1 MALTVPSAIYPAERR
16 SLAIA
21 KEATPGTGV
30 APAYTIPVKGYVPEN
45 KVTGL
50 LDESLRSA
58 MAGNYGYTQGVYD
71 ADITIDSSPIYGDT
85 FGHALLNILGDY
97 TAQGT
102 ASGTIT
108 TTVNNAP
115 GYPVGTTGAI
125 TITSGSGFSAGYV
138 QIGTTTTA
146 EIVQI
151 TGATS
156 TTATIATTTPTRLV
170 HANAAPVTQVTGPYT
185 HVFSLLNGTGNC
197 QPPTHTLT
205 DMDYINSVLARWYPF
220 SCFSEVTITGNV
232 EQILSWSGKAMGF
245 ANAIPGTI
253 PTVNVSSV
261 AQQPAWN
268 SQVGIGGTVSGSPVY
283 NVGTWEYVITRVVEP
298 YWTADGSQNPYVFGR
313 GKLTS
318 QAKYNFAPA
327 AQQAASG
334 ATTGD
339 YPLLNLL
346 NNTQPQTQMIATN
359 GLASTSL
366 VKLQIDSQV
375 TAWETA
381 VIEPSKALLGYNA
394 GMELVGNTT
403 NTGNSAGYSPL
414 QLSLTNNTPTY

>member
-1 MALTVPSAIYPAERR
+1 
-16 SLAIA
+16 
-21 KEATPGTGV
+21 
-30 APAYTIPVKGYVPEN
+30 
-45 KVTGL
+45 
-50 LDESLRSA
+50 
-58 MAGNYGYTQGVYD
+58 
-71 ADITIDSSPIYGDT
+71 
-85 FGHALLNILGDY
+85 
-97 TAQGT
+97 
-102 ASGTIT
+102 
-108 TTVNNAP
+108 
-115 GYPVGTTGAI
+115 
-125 TITSGSGFSAGYV
+125 
-138 QIGTTTTA
+138 
-146 EIVQI
+146 
-151 TGATS
+151 
-156 TTATIATTTPTRLV
+156 
-170 HANAAPVTQVTGPYT
+170 
-185 HVFSLLNGTGNC
+185 
-197 QPPTHTLT
+197 
-205 DMDYINSVLARWYPF
+205 
-220 SCFSEVTITGNV
+220 
-232 EQILSWSGKAMGF
+232 MGF

-375 TAWETA
+375 TAFETS